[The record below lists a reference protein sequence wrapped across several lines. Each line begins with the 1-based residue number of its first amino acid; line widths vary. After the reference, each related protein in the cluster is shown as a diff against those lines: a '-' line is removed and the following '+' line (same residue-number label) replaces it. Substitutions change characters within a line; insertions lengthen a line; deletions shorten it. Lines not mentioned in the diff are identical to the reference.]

1 MKESRADKK
10 FEERGL
16 FFSDLY
22 GFSNKL
28 TAAEKSKLQQLEKV
42 LQEDIHPLL
51 ADGWDKAEFPLDA
64 MKRIFDLHLI
74 DDPALT
80 QGRADKST
88 SELYRGF
95 RAYTLAKTDPVIG
108 TFYTQNA
115 GLFHECV
122 RLGGSDEQITRLMPG
137 VRSWE
142 HPGAMSMTEP
152 EHGSD
157 IAGGLEST
165 AKREGDTW
173 ILNGHKKWIGGGAVV
188 DYLGFFARD
197 VDDNQVKLFYVPRET
212 KGVETFIQPQKGLFR
227 MMPNAEIILKDVKVT
242 EADRAQKINSWKDV
256 AHILRNTRS
265 DVAWLLAG
273 ATAGAFEAALKY
285 TREREQFGK
294 PLAKFQLI
302 QEKLAKMA
310 MNCQSTLAIAAKLA
324 EEQEQGIYLEEN
336 SSMAKMHNGLKARE
350 TSELAREVCGGNG
363 ILLKYDVVRFFTDIE
378 AMYTYEGTN
387 EINSLI
393 IGRYYTGTGAFV

>member
-1 MKESRADKK
+1 
-10 FEERGL
+10 
-16 FFSDLY
+16 
-22 GFSNKL
+22 
-28 TAAEKSKLQQLEKV
+28 
-42 LQEDIHPLL
+42 
-51 ADGWDKAEFPLDA
+51 
-64 MKRIFDLHLI
+64 
-74 DDPALT
+74 
-80 QGRADKST
+80 
-88 SELYRGF
+88 
-95 RAYTLAKTDPVIG
+95 
-108 TFYTQNA
+108 
-115 GLFHECV
+115 
-122 RLGGSDEQITRLMPG
+122 
-137 VRSWE
+137 
-142 HPGAMSMTEP
+142 
-152 EHGSD
+152 
-157 IAGGLEST
+157 
-165 AKREGDTW
+165 
-173 ILNGHKKWIGGGAVV
+173 
-188 DYLGFFARD
+188 
-197 VDDNQVKLFYVPRET
+197 
-212 KGVETFIQPQKGLFR
+212 

-273 ATAGAFEAALKY
+273 ATVGAFEAALKY